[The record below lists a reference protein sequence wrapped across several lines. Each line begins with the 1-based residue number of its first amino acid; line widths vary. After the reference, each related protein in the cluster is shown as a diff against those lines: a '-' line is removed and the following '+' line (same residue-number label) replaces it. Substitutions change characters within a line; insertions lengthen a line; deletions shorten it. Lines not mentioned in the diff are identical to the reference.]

1 MLCSCAVTRKSSA
14 VQDYC
19 LYNTGVIFKKQA
31 LNMDLCEALV
41 YVYRVSPKDV
51 TGMCIT
57 LVLLL

>member
-1 MLCSCAVTRKSSA
+1 
-14 VQDYC
+14 
-19 LYNTGVIFKKQA
+19 
-31 LNMDLCEALV
+31 MDLYEVLV